1 MPLVAVQQ
9 GTLLYGGVIMKNIV
23 SKLNFAMDL
32 VNSFNDYSNI
42 LDVYF
47 SLEENRENNK
57 ELFIYYQ
64 DLRDNIINLSK
75 KYNIKD
81 WK

>member
-1 MPLVAVQQ
+1 
-9 GTLLYGGVIMKNIV
+9 MKNIV

-32 VNSFNDYSNI
+32 VNSFNDYSNT

-75 KYNIKD
+75 KYNIKE

>member
-9 GTLLYGGVIMKNIV
+9 GTLLYGGGIMKNILD
-23 SKLNFAMDL
+23 KLNFAMDL

-42 LDVYF
+42 LDIYF
-47 SLEENRENNK
+47 SKEENREKNR

>member
-1 MPLVAVQQ
+1 
-9 GTLLYGGVIMKNIV
+9 MKNIV

>member
-1 MPLVAVQQ
+1 
-9 GTLLYGGVIMKNIV
+9 MKNIV

-47 SLEENRENNK
+47 SLEENREKNK

-64 DLRDNIINLSK
+64 GLRDNIINLSK

>member
-1 MPLVAVQQ
+1 
-9 GTLLYGGVIMKNIV
+9 MKNIV

-47 SLEENRENNK
+47 SLEENREKNK

>member
-1 MPLVAVQQ
+1 
-9 GTLLYGGVIMKNIV
+9 MKNIV

-47 SLEENRENNK
+47 SLEENREKNK

-64 DLRDNIINLSK
+64 DLRNNIINLSK